1 MKPVLSGYRADGGC
15 RASLSISKLSKRR
28 VPVGIDLF

>member
-1 MKPVLSGYRADGGC
+1 LKESAFL
-15 RASLSISKLSKRR
+15 